1 MDKIVPVIKALIPL
15 LFALAGA
22 IGIQINPELQPFLEE
37 NLVAIVLAIGA
48 LASVVP
54 SLRAALKFGKDAK

>member
-15 LFALAGA
+15 LFTLAGA

>member
-1 MDKIVPVIKALIPL
+1 MDKLVPVIKALIPF
-15 LFALAGA
+15 LFTLAGA
-22 IGIQINPELQPFLEE
+22 IGIQINPELQPLLEE
-37 NLVAIVLAIGA
+37 NLIAIVLAIGA

>member
-15 LFALAGA
+15 LFALAGT

-48 LASVVP
+48 LTSVVP

>member
-1 MDKIVPVIKALIPL
+1 MDKIVPVIKALIPF
-15 LFALAGA
+15 LFTLAGA